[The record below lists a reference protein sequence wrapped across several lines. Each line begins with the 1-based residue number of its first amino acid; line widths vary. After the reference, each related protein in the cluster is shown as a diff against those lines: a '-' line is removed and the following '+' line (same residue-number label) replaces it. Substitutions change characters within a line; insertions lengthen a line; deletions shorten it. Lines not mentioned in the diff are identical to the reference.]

1 MVNNQNDLEE
11 LKENLAKLNKRKRQ
25 LEETIE
31 KAEEKEKNE
40 RQKPIRKIAIKVH
53 DLFCAW
59 NHTDGCGWFY
69 ENDAKTEDFV
79 WQGYSHRIY
88 LNKIEKLFQDTQISP
103 DILDA
108 ILDDL
113 LKIKKI
119 YPNLMRIIRELIR
132 LL

>member
-40 RQKPIRKIAIKVH
+40 RQKPIRNIAIKAH

-69 ENDAKTEDFV
+69 ENDARNEEHV
-79 WQGYSHRIY
+79 WRGDSHSHY
-88 LNKIEKLFQDTQISP
+88 LNQIEKLFKDKQISP
-103 DILDA
+103 A
-108 ILDDL
+108 ILEAILNDL
-113 LKIKKI
+113 LAMKKV
-119 YPNLMRIIRELIR
+119 YPQLMRIIRDLIR